1 MSKADKV
8 RELLEGV
15 EACGWP
21 LEYAG
26 YFHHFNA
33 GRYYE
38 AHDVLEQ
45 LWLPDRKGAHGDF
58 YKGLIQFAGAFV
70 HLQKGRLGPS
80 LALFRLSQKYLEA
93 YAPATLGLDLVSLFS
108 IGREWSTAL
117 EISGANPLLDRLA
130 PQLHLDQATA

>member
-1 MSKADKV
+1 MSKADTV
-8 RELLEGV
+8 RLLLVGV
-15 EACGWP
+15 ESHGWP
-21 LEYAG
+21 VEYAG

-45 LWLPDRKGAHGDF
+45 LWLVDRKGLHGDF

-80 LALFRLSQKYLEA
+80 LALFKLSRRYLDPFG
-93 YAPATLGLDLVSLFS
+93 PALLGLDLAGLL
-108 IGREWSTAL
+108 RMNADWALAL
-117 EISGANPLLDRLA
+117 ENAPTQNPLHHRPA
-130 PQLHLDQATA
+130 PQLALERI